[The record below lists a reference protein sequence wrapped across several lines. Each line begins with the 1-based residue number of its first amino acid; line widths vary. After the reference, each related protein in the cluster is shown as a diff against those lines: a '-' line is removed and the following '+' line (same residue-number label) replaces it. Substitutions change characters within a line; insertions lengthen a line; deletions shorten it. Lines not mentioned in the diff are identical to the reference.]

1 MAQSGT
7 DTNVEF
13 LLHKLQEKIKANNRL
28 LKENNELQK
37 QVLEYLKKK
46 KRCKS
51 CKKE

>member
-1 MAQSGT
+1 MSESTRNA
-7 DTNVEF
+7 NVEI
-13 LLHKLQEKIKANNRL
+13 LREKLNRKIKANNEL

-51 CKKE
+51 CKKD